1 MHKDSLKIKNRIMKE
16 KEKLVEILEQ
26 YPIIQ
31 VACTKAWI
39 SRQTYYRWYSDDEE
53 FALKADRAMF
63 IWKETVND
71 LAESNIISWVKEN
84 DMRANMFWLNNN
96 HKNYSNRPIQNT
108 SVYITDSK
116 KHEKTIKNILKTYKK
131 SDDKKSKRKSDKSN
145 IK

>member
-1 MHKDSLKIKNRIMKE
+1 MHKESLKIKNRIMKE

-31 VACTKAWI
+31 VACKNAWI

-53 FALKADRAMF
+53 FALKVDRAIS
-63 IWKETVND
+63 IWKETIND

-84 DMRANMFWLNNN
+84 DMKANMFWLNNN

-116 KHEKTIKNILKTYKK
+116 KHSKSIENILKSYSK
-131 SDDKKSKRKSDKSN
+131 SNDKKSKAKSN
-145 IK
+145 KSNSK

>member
-1 MHKDSLKIKNRIMKE
+1 MHKESLKIKERIMKE
-16 KEKLVEILEQ
+16 KEKLIEILEQ

-31 VACTKAWI
+31 AACTKSWV
-39 SRQTYYRWYSDDEE
+39 SRQTYYRWYEEDED
-53 FALKADRAMF
+53 FALRANNAIC

-71 LAESNIISWVKEN
+71 LAESNIISGVREN

-116 KHEKTIKNILKTYKK
+116 KHEKTIKNILSSYKK
-131 SDDKKSKRKSDKSN
+131 SNDKKSNSKSNKSDSK
-145 IK
+145 